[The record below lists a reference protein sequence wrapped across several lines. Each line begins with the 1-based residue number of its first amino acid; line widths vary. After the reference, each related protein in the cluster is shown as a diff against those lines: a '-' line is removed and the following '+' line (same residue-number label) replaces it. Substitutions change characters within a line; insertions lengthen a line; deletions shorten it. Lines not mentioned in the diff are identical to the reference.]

1 MVEVTYGL
9 DAISAL
15 NDEGSSGSNGPEFTS
30 FKSGTTFKVKV
41 LGIHDLSAEYTYG
54 IFKKVNSFAATKPS
68 RKSAKGNPIGDYTPW
83 DLAWKYHKDKSDD
96 WQDEHGQEA
105 SKYRPSQRFAFGFI
119 DLETGEPIIIDLSKK
134 QGQVVYPVIQ
144 RNEKRLDKRYFE
156 LSKTGTGMN
165 TVVMMSAEDLEDLT
179 DKEREHFDN
188 APKEFDKEA
197 LQKVWIRKTKEE
209 QVELLKEAGFDV
221 SLIGFDPNKD
231 KSEEKTSEP
240 PKQEIEDKENDD
252 PTSQF

>member
-1 MVEVTYGL
+1 MTEVTYGL
-9 DAISAL
+9 DAINAL
-15 NDEGSSGSNGPEFTS
+15 NDVGGSGGSGPEFTS
-30 FKSGTTFKVKV
+30 FRSGTTLKVKV
-41 LGIHDLSAEYTYG
+41 LGLHDLSTEYTYG
-54 IFKKVNSFAATKPS
+54 IFKKVNSFAASKPS
-68 RKSAKGNPIGDYTPW
+68 KKSAKGNPVADYTPW

-119 DLETGEPIIIDLSKK
+119 NLETGEPIIIDLSKK
-134 QGQVVYPVIQ
+134 QGQIVYPIIQ

-156 LSKTGTGMN
+156 LSKTGEGMN

-197 LQKVWIRKTKEE
+197 LQKVWVRKTKEE
-209 QVELLKEAGFDV
+209 QVELLKDAGFDV
-221 SLIGFDPNKD
+221 SLIGFDPDTKSD
-231 KSEEKTSEP
+231 VEKSEEP
-240 PKQEIEDKENDD
+240 PKQAEEETDD

>member
-1 MVEVTYGL
+1 MTEVTYGL
-9 DAISAL
+9 DAINAL
-15 NDEGSSGSNGPEFTS
+15 NDVGGSGGSGPEFTS
-30 FKSGTTFKVKV
+30 FRSGTTLKVKV
-41 LGIHDLSAEYTYG
+41 LGLHDLSTEYTYG

-68 RKSAKGNPIGDYTPW
+68 KKSAKGYPVADYTPW

-119 DLETGEPIIIDLSKK
+119 NLETGEPIIIDLSKK
-134 QGQVVYPVIQ
+134 QGQVVYPIIQ

-156 LSKTGTGMN
+156 LSKTGEGMN

-179 DKEREHFDN
+179 EQERKNFDN

-197 LQKVWIRKTKEE
+197 LQKVWVRKTKEE
-209 QVELLKEAGFDV
+209 QVELLKDAGFDV
-221 SLIGFDPNKD
+221 SLIGFDPDNKSD
-231 KSEEKTSEP
+231 VEKSEEP
-240 PKQEIEDKENDD
+240 PKQAEEDNDD

>member
-15 NDEGSSGSNGPEFTS
+15 NDEGGSSGGSGAEFTS
-30 FKSGTTFKVKV
+30 FKTNTTLKVKV
-41 LGIHDLSAEYTYG
+41 LGLHDLSTEYTYG

-68 RKSAKGNPIGDYTPW
+68 KKSAKGNPVADYTPW

-105 SKYRPSQRFAFGFI
+105 AKYRPSQRFAFGFI
-119 DLETGEPIIIDLSKK
+119 NLETGEPIIIDLSKK

-144 RNEKRLDKRYFE
+144 KNEKRLDKRYFE

-197 LQKVWIRKTKEE
+197 LQKVWVRKTKEE
-209 QVELLKEAGFDV
+209 QVELLKDAGFDV
-221 SLIGFDPNKD
+221 SLIGFDPD
-231 KSEEKTSEP
+231 VKSENGNPEEP
-240 PKQEIEDKENDD
+240 PKQAEEENDD